1 MMGVETHLFA
11 SSANIVSAAYDDD
24 SEDLTIEFQSGD
36 RYLYRNV
43 PKTVFRRMQHAPSAG
58 QYFYRQIRNAYQ
70 YEQV

>member
-1 MMGVETHLFA
+1 MGVETHLFA
-11 SSANIVSAAYDDD
+11 ASSNVSQAEYDDE

-43 PKTVFRRMQHAPSAG
+43 PKAIFRRLQHAPSAG
-58 QYFYRQIRNAYQ
+58 QFFYRQIRNVYQ